1 MRQSND
7 RQVGVRGR
15 RRQTERDGEEG
26 STVSVVKTKDK
37 WRALPSR
44 KLKVRNKRKKKK
56 NKTTEKA
63 CQVCACERLCASAR
77 RAHKRIKKS
86 QNEGNEREGAEKKD
100 WK

>member
-1 MRQSND
+1 M
-7 RQVGVRGR
+7 RGR

-56 NKTTEKA
+56 NKTTEKHA
-63 CQVCACERLCASAR
+63 RFVLVSDYAQVHVVLISA
-77 RAHKRIKKS
+77 
-86 QNEGNEREGAEKKD
+86 
-100 WK
+100 

>member
-56 NKTTEKA
+56 NKTTEKHA
-63 CQVCACERLCASAR
+63 RFVLVSDYAQVRVVLISA
-77 RAHKRIKKS
+77 
-86 QNEGNEREGAEKKD
+86 
-100 WK
+100 